1 VIPSHGPEAR
11 RLLSP
16 PRRRPGPL
24 AVAVRWRRE
33 LLVAGVVGLAV
44 WGLAVWG
51 LAVWGLGPWVAVL
64 LASVVVTAL
73 LALPP
78 LRGFGRRELQAV
90 VVPHRA
96 RTGLLQAGVAS
107 RTGKLPWIVTS
118 RGRGDAVVLSLW
130 LPAGV
135 TVDDVDAAREVV
147 AAACGAAEVHTVR
160 PGPRRDRLLLVV
172 VRPRWGWWGR

>member
-1 VIPSHGPEAR
+1 MPGHGPEAR
-11 RLLSP
+11 RLLPP

-24 AVAVRWRRE
+24 AIAVRWRRE
-33 LLVAGVVGLAV
+33 LLVAGVLGYT
-44 WGLAVWG
+44 
-51 LAVWGLGPWVAVL
+51 VWGLGPSVAVL
-64 LASVVVTAL
+64 LAAVVVAAFLT
-73 LALPP
+73 LPP
-78 LRGFGRRELQAV
+78 LRGIGRRELQAV

-118 RGRGDAVVLSLW
+118 RGRGDAVVLSVW

-135 TVDDVDAAREVV
+135 TVDDVDASREVV
-147 AAACGAAEVHTVR
+147 AAACGAAEVHIVA